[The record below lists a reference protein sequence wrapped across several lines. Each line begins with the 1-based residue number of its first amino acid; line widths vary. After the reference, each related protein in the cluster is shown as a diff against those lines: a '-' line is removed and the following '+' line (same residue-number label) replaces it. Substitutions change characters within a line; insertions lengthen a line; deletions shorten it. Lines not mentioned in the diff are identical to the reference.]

1 MVCRNG
7 KKLWFENLFPCGAA
21 RRCTRSTGPGRQSQ
35 GGDPAGVA
43 GWGGG
48 GVAPFLILEGFGA
61 AERVGEKIRSLV
73 LWKVRGTL
81 PVRVLVSGHGIYS
94 SLAEKS
100 AKTVFF

>member
-1 MVCRNG
+1 
-7 KKLWFENLFPCGAA
+7 
-21 RRCTRSTGPGRQSQ
+21 
-35 GGDPAGVA
+35 VA
-43 GWGGG
+43 L
-48 GVAPFLILEGFGA
+48 FLILEGFGA

-81 PVRVLVSGHGIYS
+81 PVRVLVSGHGIYG